1 MDIQTFLDLF
11 IKELEVNHDL
21 RDYYRL
27 LDKKN
32 RYYWRKAYLEQ
43 RLTYVNNHVGA
54 VSGRIWDIGCGYATS
69 SIFLALNGNNVFGN
83 TLEFYFDKINPRL
96 DYWSR
101 YGNLDNL
108 KIEYANLYD
117 LSVSADQYD
126 AIIAQDTLHHLE
138 PIQDAIS
145 IFETALKPG
154 SRLIVTEE
162 NGRNAFI
169 TWRNIYYR
177 GFERVTK
184 YYDERLHKFILL
196 GNENARS
203 KQAWYNI
210 LEKGNLELI
219 EDSVEYIRVLPPFCF
234 TGKNYYRLL
243 EKERHA
249 AKKLLNLREFLF
261 FGINFTATKPLY

>member
-21 RDYYRL
+21 REYYRL
-27 LDKKN
+27 LNKKN

-43 RLTYVNNHVGA
+43 RLEYVNSHVGA
-54 VSGRIWDIGCGYATS
+54 VSGRIWDIGCGYATT
-69 SIFLALNGNNVFGN
+69 SIFLALNGHNVYGN
-83 TLEFYFDKINPRL
+83 TLEFYYDKINPRL

-108 KIEYANLYD
+108 KVEYANLYD
-117 LSVSADQYD
+117 LSVSSDQYD
-126 AIIAQDTLHHLE
+126 GIIAQDTLHHLE

-145 IFETALKPG
+145 IFEAALKPG

-169 TWRNIYYR
+169 TLRNIYYR
-177 GFERVTK
+177 GFERVTT
-184 YYDERLHKFILL
+184 YYDERLQKSILF

-203 KQAWYNI
+203 KQAWHNI
-210 LEKGNLELI
+210 LERANLKLI

-234 TGKNYYRLL
+234 TGKNYCSLM
-243 EKERHA
+243 EKERRA
-249 AKKLLNLREFLF
+249 GKKLLNLREFLF
-261 FGINFTATKPLY
+261 FGINFTAIKPL

>member
-21 RDYYRL
+21 RKYYRL
-27 LDKKN
+27 LNKKS

-43 RLTYVNNHVGA
+43 RLAYINSHVGK
-54 VSGRIWDIGCGYATS
+54 VSGRIWDIGCGYATT
-69 SIFLALNGNNVFGN
+69 SIFLALNGHNVFGN
-83 TLEFYFDKINPRL
+83 TLEFYYDKINPRL

-101 YGNLDNL
+101 YGNMDNL
-108 KIEYANLYD
+108 KFEYANLYD
-117 LSVSADQYD
+117 LSVSPDHYD
-126 AIIAQDTLHHLE
+126 GIIAQDTLHHLE

-145 IFETALKPG
+145 IFEDALKPG

-169 TWRNIYYR
+169 TLRNIYYR
-177 GFERVTK
+177 GFERVTN
-184 YYDERLHKFILL
+184 YYDERLQKFILF

-203 KQAWYNI
+203 MQAWHHI
-210 LEKGNLELI
+210 LEKADLKLI

-234 TGKNYYRLL
+234 TGKNYFSLM
-243 EKERHA
+243 EKERQA
-249 AKKLLNLREFLF
+249 GKKLVNLREFMF
-261 FGINFTATKPLY
+261 FGINFTAIKPL

>member
-21 RDYYRL
+21 RKYYRL
-27 LDKKN
+27 LNKKS

-43 RLTYVNNHVGA
+43 RLAYVNSHVGA
-54 VSGRIWDIGCGYATS
+54 IPGRIWDIGCGYATT
-69 SIFLALNGNNVFGN
+69 SIFLALNGHNVFGN
-83 TLEFYFDKINPRL
+83 TLEFYYDKINPRL

-108 KIEYANLYD
+108 NVEYANLYD

-138 PIQDAIS
+138 PIQDAIG

-177 GFERVTK
+177 GFERVTTF
-184 YYDERLHKFILL
+184 YDERLQKFILL

-203 KQAWYNI
+203 KQAWHNI

-219 EDSVEYIRVLPPFCF
+219 EDSVEFIRVLPPFCF
-234 TGKNYYRLL
+234 TGKNYCSLM
-243 EKERHA
+243 EKERRA
-249 AKKLLNLREFLF
+249 GKKLLNLREFLF
-261 FGINFTATKPLY
+261 FGINFTATKPL